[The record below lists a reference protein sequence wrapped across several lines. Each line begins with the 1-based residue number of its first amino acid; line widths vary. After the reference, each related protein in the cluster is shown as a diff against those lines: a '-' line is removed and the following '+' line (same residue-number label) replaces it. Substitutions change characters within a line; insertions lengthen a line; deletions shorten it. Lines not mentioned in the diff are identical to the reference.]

1 MTRGGPGGGG
11 VRDAGGRQRRA
22 ARGALLL
29 AALAGT
35 GVPAAIAE
43 GVGGGDGLAAT
54 TEGGDADALFTSAE
68 AIRNEHMHGELGR
81 GEWPAEAV
89 AVLKKAADAGSA
101 AAARELAHVHHYG
114 LAGYSVDVERAHAL
128 YSAAAAEGDASA
140 QAEIGFMYAA
150 GTAPG
155 GADVA
160 RAGINLYFAASA
172 GDVDAQVRAPA
183 HALARRARQRGNAAA
198 KLRQRHKAHTERVY

>member
-1 MTRGGPGGGG
+1 MGTPLRTVG
-11 VRDAGGRQRRA
+11 VSREFDRFGEASLVQ
-22 ARGALLL
+22 
-29 AALAGT
+29 
-35 GVPAAIAE
+35 IAE
-43 GVGGGDGLAAT
+43 GVAQVWWPRK
-54 TEGGDADALFTSAE
+54 E
-68 AIRNEHMHGELGR
+68 HGELGR